1 MTLIDEKMG
10 KSRMRWFSHVQRR
23 TINVP
28 VRKIELIQVVG
39 MKKKGRGKPKIT
51 LIVVQNDIN

>member
-39 MKKKGRGKPKIT
+39 MKKKKVEENLK
-51 LIVVQNDIN
+51 